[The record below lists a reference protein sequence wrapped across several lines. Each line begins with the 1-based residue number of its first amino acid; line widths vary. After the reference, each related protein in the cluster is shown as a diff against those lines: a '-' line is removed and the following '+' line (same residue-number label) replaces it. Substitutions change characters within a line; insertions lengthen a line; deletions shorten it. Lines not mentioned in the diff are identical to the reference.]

1 MSGLSDD
8 EIVERLK
15 NMYKTFNESPPD
27 IADNELLVWIKEHN
41 ASDSDAE
48 DNPVMI
54 TIDSII
60 HLEAYYLGKTVS
72 LNVKYNKRS
81 KKFEA
86 KGVGNFIFDLSDDDV
101 DNFIHKIWGYF
112 NDSYDNTMAE
122 RSK

>member
-1 MSGLSDD
+1 M
-8 EIVERLK
+8 
-15 NMYKTFNESPPD
+15 
-27 IADNELLVWIKEHN
+27 
-41 ASDSDAE
+41 
-48 DNPVMI
+48 MI

-81 KKFEA
+81 KKIEA

-101 DNFIHKIWGYF
+101 DNFIHTIWGYF
-112 NDSYDNTMAE
+112 DDSYDNTMAE